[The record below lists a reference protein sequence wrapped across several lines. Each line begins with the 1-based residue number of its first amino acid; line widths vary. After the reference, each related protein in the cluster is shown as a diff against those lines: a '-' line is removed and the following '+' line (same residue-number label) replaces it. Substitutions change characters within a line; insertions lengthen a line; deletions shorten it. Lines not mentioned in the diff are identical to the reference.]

1 MMLILWW
8 WWSWSWSW
16 CWCNWWWWQWCW
28 WWFSLLPII
37 WLSDFIKYCILQQTR
52 GKYQALV
59 HHPHSSASQPSMLY
73 KDTRTIVTRKYAWK
87 KIGWRAER
95 SVTKSPAGFVRCSL
109 YRIEGEGVSWTSR
122 DHPSSNHHCSQISRR
137 HYMWLTA
144 LPWIWR
150 NQIEEIPL
158 DFVKIPN
165 KSNEEKPWEIFPFQ
179 PDNLH
184 AISILSRFHTS
195 QHFHFLTFSAPP
207 YIQLFPIEYIWKM
220 WVL

>member
-1 MMLILWW
+1 MMMILWW

-73 KDTRTIVTRKYAWK
+73 KDTRTILTRKYAWK

-95 SVTKSPAGFVRCSL
+95 SVTKSPAGSVHCSL
-109 YRIEGEGVSWTSR
+109 CRIEGWVG
-122 DHPSSNHHCSQISRR
+122 HQGIIQAQNI
-137 HYMWLTA
+137 TA
-144 LPWIWR
+144 LKYHEGTICGSLLYHEYEAIKLKKCHLILWKY
-150 NQIEEIPL
+150 QI
-158 DFVKIPN
+158 KATK
-165 KSNEEKPWEIFPFQ
+165 KSLGRFFLFSLTIFMLSAFC
-179 PDNLH
+179 H
-184 AISILSRFHTS
+184 ASTPANIFIS
-195 QHFHFLTFSAPP
+195 
-207 YIQLFPIEYIWKM
+207 
-220 WVL
+220 